1 MMLRG
6 RHRGLP
12 YSLDRAVNLPSDLV
26 TEEEGKY
33 KDEEDLHVQGPIM
46 KKALTQ

>member
-1 MMLRG
+1 MMLRR

-12 YSLDRAVNLPSDLV
+12 YSLDCGVNLPSDLV
-26 TEEEGKY
+26 TEEERKY
-33 KDEEDLHVQGPIM
+33 KDEEDVHVQGPIM